1 MGATYLL
8 SFYLVISLW
17 LLFREHNMH
26 HLCSMGRQTNRELA
40 LFPEL
45 WENRLHKDALM
56 IIKKAPDIRYS
67 EVTPRK
73 LYLSRREFIAATA
86 AMAACAG
93 ANPLLSRGLTE
104 ERQSASSGASG
115 APQVPLKPVV
125 AKRGEFTLP
134 DEKNTS
140 YADATGY
147 TNFYEFSTAK
157 RDPTVLARNFR
168 TRPWTVAVEGLVK
181 SPREFAID
189 DLMRLFPLEER
200 IYRWRCV
207 ESWSMVI
214 PWIGFP
220 LAEFVKKCEPNPSA
234 NFVEFTTLFD
244 PEQMP
249 FQKTKALEWPYIEGL
264 RLDEAMHRLTLLAV
278 GMYDDYLPPQ
288 NGAPIRLVV
297 PWKYGFK
304 SIKSIV
310 RIRFVEKMPQ
320 SAWMR
325 ARPEE
330 YGFYANVNPFVSHP
344 RWSQATERRIGEE
357 GKRKTIIFNGYE
369 TEVGSLYAGMNLKRY
384 Y

>member
-1 MGATYLL
+1 M
-8 SFYLVISLW
+8 LVK
-17 LLFREHNMH
+17 R
-26 HLCSMGRQTNRELA
+26 
-40 LFPEL
+40 P
-45 WENRLHKDALM
+45 
-56 IIKKAPDIRYS
+56 PDIRYS
-67 EVTPRK
+67 EVTPRR
-73 LYLSRREFIAATA
+73 LYLNRREFIVGSAALA
-86 AMAACAG
+86 AYAA
-93 ANPLLSRGLTE
+93 ANPLLSHGLASV
-104 ERQSASSGASG
+104 RQNPPPAAPAAS
-115 APQVPLKPVV
+115 QVPPKFVV

-134 DEKNTS
+134 DEKNTQ

-168 TRPWTVAVEGLVK
+168 TRPWTLTVEGLVK
-181 SPREFAID
+181 APRLFAID
-189 DLMRLFPLEER
+189 DLIRLFPLEER

-207 ESWSMVI
+207 EGWSMVI

-220 LAEFVKKCEPNPSA
+220 LAEFIKKCEPAPA
-234 NFVEFTTLFD
+234 AKFVEFTTLFD

-249 FQKTKALEWPYIEGL
+249 FQKTKVLEWPYIEGL
-264 RLDEAMHRLTLLAV
+264 RMDEAMHPLTLLAV
-278 GMYDDYLPPQ
+278 GMYEEYLPPQ

-310 RIRFVEKMPQ
+310 RVRFVEKMPK
-320 SAWMR
+320 SAWMK

-344 RWSQATERRIGEE
+344 RWSQATERRIGED

-369 TEVGSLYAGMNLKRY
+369 AEVGSLYAGMNLKRY